1 MLGGVLLTVHTVGAA
16 SMPRGCIGDAECAIR
31 PMRETGVFEIF
42 FLLALPLILV
52 GMTGLALRAR
62 RTGRFGALGW
72 AGVISVSSG
81 AVMLIIAIVAQ
92 TVFFGNDFSLMPFF
106 VISGAFALLAGFSLV
121 GISVLRAGV
130 LPRWV
135 SALLVASTI
144 AMFGFNQENARVL
157 IGIPFAVAWMAV
169 GYILW
174 SGGRDAARRP
184 RQRSPGVRPVAPGE
198 IITHVAR
205 NALRSRDRP

>member
-1 MLGGVLLTVHTVGAA
+1 MRTSPNFIRSSGIAAVLGGALLMVHAVGVA

-72 AGVISVSSG
+72 AGVISGFAGV
-81 AVMLIIAIVAQ
+81 VTLITAIVAQ
-92 TVFFGNDFSLMPFF
+92 VALFGGDLSLMPFF
-106 VISGAFALLAGFSLV
+106 VISGGLALLAGFSLV

-135 SALLVASTI
+135 SALPVASTL
-144 AMFGFNQENARVL
+144 QC
-157 IGIPFAVAWMAV
+157 
-169 GYILW
+169 
-174 SGGRDAARRP
+174 SGSTRRTP
-184 RQRSPGVRPVAPGE
+184 AC
-198 IITHVAR
+198 
-205 NALRSRDRP
+205 